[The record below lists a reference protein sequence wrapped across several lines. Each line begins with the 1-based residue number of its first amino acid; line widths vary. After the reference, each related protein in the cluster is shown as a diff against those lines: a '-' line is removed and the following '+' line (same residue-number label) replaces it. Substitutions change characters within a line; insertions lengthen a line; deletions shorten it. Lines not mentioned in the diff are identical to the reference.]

1 MSGQLERCEREW
13 HELEGEFQELQV
25 GPGHLVPKL
34 CYLKCRV
41 FPFLL
46 LRAPAVGTI
55 KAQRLLRARPCGGGG
70 GVLPVVC
77 MGQPP
82 PISQDF
88 TFSFTLSPLPALFS

>member
-25 GPGHLVPKL
+25 GPDHLVPKL
-34 CYLKCRV
+34 CYLKCRI

-46 LRAPAVGTI
+46 LPAPAVGTS
-55 KAQRLLRARPCGGGG
+55 KARARPCGGGG
-70 GVLPVVC
+70 WLLPVVC
-77 MGQPP
+77 VGQPP

-88 TFSFTLSPLPALFS
+88 TYSST